1 MEYNSLS
8 AGDAP
13 ATVTQNEMMRRMK
26 EMAAMQQG
34 MNFYG
39 QMPDMYALVVNTEQ
53 PVVKK
58 VLADAVEALETEVGP
73 LRAKVDSDNSEIEKA
88 PQGDGFEEGRKRE
101 KELRDK
107 ISERLRRK
115 SAIPEA
121 ARRNS
126 SRTMP
131 SEQPVVKQIIDLALL
146 QSNLLRGEAL
156 AAFIRRSVS
165 LL

>member
-1 MEYNSLS
+1 
-8 AGDAP
+8 
-13 ATVTQNEMMRRMK
+13 
-26 EMAAMQQG
+26 MQQG

-73 LRAKVDSDNSEIEKA
+73 LRAKVDSDNSEIEKLRKEM
-88 PQGDGFEEGRKRE
+88 DSKKEESEKRNCAI
-101 KELRDK
+101 KSL
-107 ISERLRRK
+107 RLRRK

-131 SEQPVVKQIIDLALL
+131 
-146 QSNLLRGEAL
+146 
-156 AAFIRRSVS
+156 RSS
-165 LL
+165 RW